1 MATHKISLELTTEQL
16 IHLNTALHEHKQANE
31 DALAYHGFASEYPEL
46 FKQCEALQ
54 IFIDNIESIV
64 PEVSNA

>member
-16 IHLNTALHEHKQANE
+16 IHLNTALNEHKQANL
-31 DALAYHGFASEYPEL
+31 DALSSPGFENEYSGL

-54 IFIDNIESIV
+54 LFIDNIKSIV
-64 PEVSNA
+64 PEVSHA